1 MANELLKARK
11 WIYETL
17 VNDAATTAIVGQRVY
32 PNKARAGT
40 TYPLIVFSHQG
51 GPDTQGVCT
60 VRIQANPIFQIKVIC
75 DGDPDQNARDV
86 ADRIDE
92 LFQTAVTQIL
102 DEYVFSSR
110 RIQPI
115 DYPEPKPNGGGHYTH
130 LGGLFRLV
138 IYPEAS

>member
-1 MANELLKARK
+1 MANELSKAQK
-11 WIYETL
+11 WIYDTL
-17 VNDAATTAIVGQRVY
+17 VNDAETTALIGQRVY
-32 PNKARAGT
+32 HGQARAGT
-40 TYPLIVFSHQG
+40 LYPLIVFSHQG

-75 DGDPDQNARDV
+75 DGNPNQQARDV

-92 LFQTAVTQIL
+92 LFQTAVTQIS
-102 DEYVFSSR
+102 DGYVFSSR

-115 DYPEPKPNGGGHYTH
+115 DYIESKPNGGGHYTH
-130 LGGLFRLV
+130 VGGLFRLL

>member
-1 MANELLKARK
+1 MANELTKARK

-40 TYPLIVFSHQG
+40 AYPLIVFSHQG

-75 DGDPDQNARDV
+75 DGDPDQSARDV

-115 DYPEPKPNGGGHYTH
+115 DYPEPKSNGGGHYTH